1 MSMSNFDET
10 DRDDLEIRTGEH
22 VAELGDQLV
31 KAGKLTPRQIAKVT
45 EWQRRHG
52 LTFSEAAIAK
62 GLVRQEDLLVALS
75 RQYSYPI
82 IDRDPHNERF
92 SRELVVGHEPFGPVA
107 EAIRSIRS
115 ALVGS
120 PRSNHTPS
128 FVVTGPRRGVGS
140 TFIAA
145 NIALS
150 FAQMSLP
157 TLLVETDLRTPRIG
171 GMFGLDRNS
180 IGLSELLRHRHLSR
194 VPTVTDVIPGLSI
207 LTAGSVTPN
216 PQELLC
222 SGAFFDLVEEF
233 QSQFGAVVYDTAPA
247 LDYADASVVS
257 ARIGNAILV
266 ARQHKT
272 AFNDMSELTR
282 KLKTVQCNVLGTI
295 MNSF

>member
-1 MSMSNFDET
+1 MSELDE
-10 DRDDLEIRTGEH
+10 RARGDLELHAEEH
-22 VAELGDQLV
+22 VSQLGDRLV

-82 IDRDPHNERF
+82 LDGDPHNERF
-92 SRELVVGHEPFGPVA
+92 SRELVVGHEPFGAAA

-115 ALVGS
+115 ALVAS
-120 PRSNHTPS
+120 PRSNHTQS
-128 FVVTGPRRGVGS
+128 FVVTGARRGVGS

-145 NIALS
+145 NLALS

-157 TLLVETDLRTPRIG
+157 TLLVETDLRAPRIG
-171 GMFGLDRNS
+171 QMFGIERNG
-180 IGLSELLRHRHLSR
+180 IGLSELLRHKHLSR
-194 VPTVTDVIPGLSI
+194 VPTSVDVIPGLSV
-207 LTAGSVTPN
+207 LTAGSVSPN

-222 SGAFFDLVEEF
+222 SGAFYDLIEEF
-233 QSQFGAVVYDTAPA
+233 QAQFGAVVYDTAPA
-247 LDYADASVVS
+247 LEFADASIVS

-266 ARQHKT
+266 ARQHKST
-272 AFNDMSELTR
+272 FNDLSILSR
-282 KLKTVQCNVLGTI
+282 KLRAIQCNVLGTI
-295 MNSF
+295 MNNF

>member
-1 MSMSNFDET
+1 MSMAGLDDTE
-10 DRDDLEIRTGEH
+10 RDDLEIHTGEH
-22 VAELGDQLV
+22 VAELGDRLV

-115 ALVGS
+115 ALVAS
-120 PRSNHTPS
+120 TRSTHNQS
-128 FVVTGPRRGVGS
+128 FVVAGARKGVGT

-145 NIALS
+145 NLALS

-157 TLLVETDLRTPRIG
+157 TLLVETDLRSPRLG
-171 GMFGLDRNS
+171 QMFGLDRNG
-180 IGLSELLRHRHLSR
+180 IGLSELLRHKHLSR
-194 VPTVTDVIPGLSI
+194 VPTSMDVIPGLSI
-207 LTAGSVTPN
+207 LTAGSVSPN

-222 SGAFFDLVEEF
+222 SGAFFDLIEEF

-247 LDYADASVVS
+247 LEFADASVVS

-266 ARQHKT
+266 ARQHKST
-272 AFNDMSELTR
+272 FNDMAELSR

>member
-1 MSMSNFDET
+1 MSMTELDDT
-10 DRDDLEIRTGEH
+10 DRDELGLHPEEH
-22 VAELGDQLV
+22 VSQLGDRLV

-92 SRELVVGHEPFGPVA
+92 SRELVVGHEPFGPAA

-115 ALVGS
+115 ALVAS
-120 PRSNHTPS
+120 PRSNHSQS
-128 FVVTGPRRGVGS
+128 FVVTGARKGVGS

-145 NIALS
+145 NLALS

-157 TLLVETDLRTPRIG
+157 TLLVETDLRAPRIG
-171 GMFGLDRNS
+171 QMFGLERNG
-180 IGLSELLRHRHLSR
+180 IGLSELLRHKHLNR
-194 VPTVTDVIPGLSI
+194 TPTSIDVIPGLSV
-207 LTAGSVTPN
+207 LTAGSVSPN

-222 SGAFFDLVEEF
+222 SGAFFDLVDEF
-233 QSQFGAVVYDTAPA
+233 SAQFGAVVYDTAPA
-247 LDYADASVVS
+247 LEYADASVVG

-266 ARQHKT
+266 ARQHKST
-272 AFNDMSELTR
+272 FNDLATLSQ